1 MKRINSLHVWII
13 VIAICS
19 IVWSGVFIY
28 KSSFITIDG
37 QRSYSLFDDAM
48 ISMRYAWNFSHGYGL
63 VWNPG
68 EYVQGYTNLL
78 MVLIMSLA
86 TLVLSRTTA
95 VLAIQLLGL
104 FFMFMIAYLNVQIAI
119 MNFMNG
125 DEGRDRLVILFA
137 LLCSLSYY
145 PLLYW
150 SLMGMETGLLCVL
163 LLGGVY
169 YAFQFSRSRQVKH
182 LFHFSIIGGFAFLTR
197 NDSLIYFSIL
207 WAYLYMGNIWKQKD
221 KEADRWFYAL
231 AGLYIVFIV
240 GQSFFQ
246 YFYYGEVLPNTY
258 VLKMTGMPILPRL
271 QNGLGFTLPF
281 LKESA
286 FVILLSLLALLF
298 QYRSEKLLLFI
309 LFSVSVLYQIF
320 VGGDPWNYWRM
331 TAPTMPLLLLLSI
344 DSIFVLT
351 RYLAWHGKSDR
362 SPALKTIELVF
373 VMLCLVSVNY
383 RFREEILFQAKPYQ
397 TTRNEKNVNT
407 AIALNDILYDEAT
420 VGVFWAGT
428 IPYYV
433 DNVTIDFLGKSDRYI
448 ANLPP
453 DISGSVAFFS
463 GMNSMPGH
471 NKYDLN
477 YSIVVLK
484 PTYVQRLFWGSQ
496 NVYSLV
502 EDEYVEVKYRY
513 STLYLRRDSADVNW
527 ERLGK
532 P

>member
-1 MKRINSLHVWII
+1 M
-13 VIAICS
+13 
-19 IVWSGVFIY
+19 FIY

-48 ISMRYAWNFSHGYGL
+48 ISMRYAWNFAHGHGL

-86 TLVLSRTTA
+86 TLVLSKTNA

-104 FFMFMIAYLNVQIAI
+104 LFLFLIAYLNVKIAT
-119 MNFMNG
+119 MVFLKG
-125 DEGRDRLVILFA
+125 DERHDRLFIVSTW
-137 LLCSLSYY
+137 LCSLFYY

-169 YAFQFSRSRQVKH
+169 YVFQFSRSRKVKH
-182 LFHFSIIGGFAFLTR
+182 LLFFSIIGGFAFLTR

-207 WAYLYMGNIWKQKD
+207 WAYIYLGSIWKQRD
-221 KEADRWFYAL
+221 NDANRWFYAL
-231 AGLYIVFIV
+231 AGLYIAFIV

-258 VLKMTGMPILPRL
+258 VLKMTGMPILHRL
-271 QNGLGFTLPF
+271 QNGLGFVLPF

-298 QYRSEKLLLFI
+298 QYRSEKVLLFI

-344 DSIFVLT
+344 DSIFLLT
-351 RYLAWHGKSDR
+351 RYLAWRGKRYQSL
-362 SPALKTIELVF
+362 ALKAIELVF
-373 VMLCLVSVNY
+373 IMLCLVSVNY
-383 RFREEILFQAKPYQ
+383 RFKDEILFQSKPYQ

-407 AIALNDILYDEAT
+407 AIALNDILYNEAT
-420 VGVFWAGT
+420 VGVFWAGA

-448 ANLPP
+448 ANLLP
-453 DISGSVAFFS
+453 DMSGSVAFFS

-484 PTYVQRLFWGSQ
+484 PTYVQRFFWGRQ

-502 EDEYVEVKYRY
+502 EDEYVEVEYRY
-513 STLYLRRDSADVNW
+513 ATLYLRRDSADVNW
-527 ERLGK
+527 ERLVK